1 MAITTGTLIL
11 GAGYATVTYAIVG
24 GIALYGAASLFG
36 GKQKMP
42 KFGGSGLTNNI
53 DPVADF
59 EIVYGEIRKGGIKT
73 YLETTNDNKYMHMI
87 ITLAGHEVNSIGDI
101 YLDDEV
107 ISFSGSDGL
116 VTTSKWDSKV
126 YIKKFTGSSS
136 QNVYSTLNSL
146 TYKPVQ
152 INSNFRGRG
161 IACLYVRF
169 EYDADTFANG
179 VPLVTAKIQGKKLYD
194 PRKDSTNSAYDSSLG
209 VSTHRTN
216 DPTTWQYS
224 DEPALAIRDYLT
236 SNLGLDAEQSRID
249 DQMISSA
256 IADCVTT
263 GVSGSQENSFKIG
276 GVITTGSTPEQNINN
291 LLTSLN
297 GTLFYSQGEWK
308 LLAGAYKTPDSSVS
322 GANAFGYDDIR
333 GEINISTRFS
343 RRDTVNTIRGTF
355 IDGSNDG
362 RFIETDY
369 PQQQIPDLSE
379 DNNEV
384 SILDLELPVTTKSAA
399 AQRIAKQI
407 LFVGRE
413 QITLSADF
421 SLEKAFGVQVGDT
434 IQLSLDRYGW
444 NQKDFRVTSWKMSG
458 LDGSAPSVNLELQE
472 TSTTAY
478 QWSISSDEYKQITQN
493 NTSLGDATAGLS
505 ISNLTATPTSA
516 IQTDGTVISRM
527 LLSWNAV
534 SSPIFQHYEVQW
546 KPSSLSNYS
555 TTVTP
560 NAAIEIEGLTAGT
573 AYNFSVKAVTIKD
586 NSGAAATVN
595 ATAANDTTAP
605 DIPSAPT
612 VTAGVKQLEISWQGY
627 NFPSDFASMDVYH
640 SATSNGTFS
649 KIGSSA
655 GTSFVDSGLT
665 QNSTHYYKLIAKDF
679 SGNPDT
685 STAQKI
691 LNNLSPAGSGT
702 VSSDVVGPAG
712 LSTFQATIYKRATSA
727 PSAPSGGSFNFGTN
741 ALTPPTGWSAS
752 IPSGTDPIYA
762 CNFQFQIQGDT
773 GSDTAGTWSTPYLY
787 AENGQDGQTGLS
799 TFVASIFKR
808 SPTGPIQTP
817 SGGSY
822 NFTTNTLTVPTGWSD
837 GVPSGSDPVYI
848 SNATA
853 SISGPTGT
861 DSSLTWSSPN
871 VFVSDGATGPT
882 GQSGLIVTL
891 NGAEIQTNNVD
902 PQTTTQAQLDSA
914 FLAANPTLA
923 QMSDIPDDTIV
934 WARFINPSFT
944 NATSMVSGK
953 RYVIEV
959 LGTSDFTAVG
969 ATRNLVG
976 IEFTATGSTTGTGK
990 VTTASARKW
999 DYSTQSWS
1007 AHSASFDA
1015 PAIFSPTVFALE
1027 TFSQF
1032 IAATEIV
1039 SDKLRVN
1046 SEVNLEDGAAWKVG
1060 KTSWDQQVNGIFLG
1074 NPLGNLDFAF
1084 STFGQNSSGD
1094 DHGVQF
1100 SDSETRISNPV
1111 IVKDAVATI
1120 SSGDVVNTGTYTI
1133 KSSSTNPNAT
1143 SITINAIG
1151 GGAGGAASVQTTS
1164 PTSGGRTR
1172 YRLVLDNVAQSY
1184 INASGGIADAGSGS
1198 DKWRGDDGQDSAF
1211 ASGGEGGG
1219 SENDNGDAG
1228 TLGSGGGGGA
1238 GNPPDWNQSSVKGGA
1253 GGGAGEHLTNFTDIS
1268 SYSSVLLQ
1276 ITEVGNRYNTSEG
1289 NGGVGDRGNG
1299 GDGGDGVIRYTI
1311 ETDGAEPVILNTQPD
1326 LNAMFSSSG
1335 GKFNHPSGF
1344 QMRFGSFQ
1352 SNLDSDQTVTF
1363 TTAFSNAAIAGVVGA
1378 QGLVESPTST
1388 NFVFDRDNGYS
1399 GTITFYYIFV
1409 GY

>member
-24 GIALYGAASLFG
+24 GIALMGAASIFG
-36 GKQKMP
+36 VGKQKMP

-59 EIVYGEIRKGGIKT
+59 EVIYGEIRKGGVKT
-73 YLETTNDNKYMHMI
+73 YLETTNNNKYMHMI

-107 ISFSGSDGL
+107 VSFSGSDGT

-136 QNVYSTLNSL
+136 QNVYSTLNAL
-146 TYKPVQ
+146 TYKPTQ
-152 INSNFRGRG
+152 ITSNFRGRG

-169 EYDADTFANG
+169 EYDADTFSNG

-216 DPTTWQYS
+216 NPSTWQYS

-236 SNLGLDAEQSRID
+236 SNLGLNAEQSRID
-249 DQMISSA
+249 DGMISSA
-256 IADCVTT
+256 IDDCATT
-263 GVSGSQENSFKIG
+263 GVGGSQENSFKIS
-276 GVITTGSTPEQNINN
+276 GVITTGSSPEQNINT

-308 LLAGAYKTPDSSVS
+308 LLAGAYQTPDTSVS
-322 GANAFGYDDIR
+322 GANALGYDDIR
-333 GEINISTRFS
+333 GEISIATRFS
-343 RRDTVNTIRGTF
+343 RRDTVNTVRGTF

-399 AQRIAKQI
+399 AQRIAKQV

-413 QITLSADF
+413 QITLNADF
-421 SLEKAFGVQVGDT
+421 SLEKAFGIQVGDT
-434 IQLSLDRYGW
+434 IQLTLDRYGW

-458 LDGSAPSVNLELQE
+458 LDGSAPSVNLGLQE

-478 QWSISSDEYKQITQN
+478 QWSITADEYKQITQN
-493 NTSLGDATAGLS
+493 NTSLGDATAGLA
-505 ISNLTATPTSA
+505 ISNLVATPTSVL
-516 IQTDGTVISRM
+516 QTDGTVVSRM
-527 LLSWNAV
+527 LLSWSAV
-534 SSPIFQHYEVQW
+534 SSPIFKHYEVQW

-555 TTVTP
+555 TTITP

-573 AYNFSVKAVTIKD
+573 AYNFSVKAVTVRD
-586 NSGAAATVN
+586 NSGTPATIN
-595 ATAANDTTAP
+595 ETAKNDTDAP
-605 DIPSAPT
+605 DVPSAPT
-612 VTAGVKQLEISWQGY
+612 VTAGVKQLEISWDGY
-627 NFPSDFASMDVYH
+627 TFPSDFASMNVYH
-640 SATSNGTFS
+640 STTSNGTYS

-655 GTSFVDSGLT
+655 GTSLVHSGLT
-665 QNSTHYYKLIAKDF
+665 QNTPHYYKLRAVDF
-679 SGNPDT
+679 STNI
-685 STAQKI
+685 SAI
-691 LNNLSPAGSGT
+691 SLAGSGT
-702 VSSDVVGPAG
+702 VSADVVGPAG
-712 LSTFQATIYKRATSA
+712 LSTFQATVYKRATSA
-727 PSAPSGGSFNFGTN
+727 PSAPSGGSFNFGNNT
-741 ALTPPTGWSAS
+741 LTAPTGWSKS
-752 IPSGTDPIYA
+752 IPAGTNPIYA

-773 GSDTAGTWSTPYLY
+773 GTDTAGSWSTPYLY
-787 AENGQDGQTGLS
+787 AENGEDGQNGLS
-799 TFVASIFKR
+799 TFVASIFLR
-808 SPTGPIQTP
+808 SATGPIQTP

-822 NFTTNTLTVPTGWSD
+822 NFTNNTLTVPSGGWSD

-853 SISGPTGT
+853 SVSGPTGT
-861 DSSLTWSSPN
+861 DSSLTWSNP
-871 VFVSDGATGPT
+871 VKFAEDGATGPT

-902 PQTTTQAQLDSA
+902 PQTTTQAQLDTA
-914 FLAANPTLA
+914 FLLANPTLA
-923 QMSDIPDDTIV
+923 QMSDIPEDTVV

-959 LGTSDFTAVG
+959 LGSSDFTLVG
-969 ATRNLVG
+969 ASRNLIG
-976 IEFTATGSTTGTGK
+976 IEFTATGSTSGSGK

-999 DYSTQSWS
+999 DYGTQNWS
-1007 AHSASFDA
+1007 AHAATFDS

-1032 IAATEIV
+1032 ISATEIV
-1039 SDKLRVN
+1039 SDKLKVN

-1060 KTSWDQQVNGIFLG
+1060 KDSYDQQVNGIFLG
-1074 NPLGNLDFAF
+1074 NPIGNLDFAF
-1084 STFGQNSSGD
+1084 STFGQYSNGD
-1094 DHGVQF
+1094 DHGVTF
-1100 SDSETRISNPV
+1100 SDTQTKITNP
-1111 IVKDAVATI
+1111 IIEKDAVGVVSSNNI
-1120 SSGDVVNTGTYTI
+1120 STTQTVTV
-1133 KSSSTNPNAT
+1133 KSSTVNPNAV
-1143 SITINAIG
+1143 SLTINSIG
-1151 GGAGGAASVQTTS
+1151 GGAGGAAATTQSVV

-1172 YRLVLDNVAQSY
+1172 YRLRLNGTYQGYVNS
-1184 INASGGIADAGSGS
+1184 NGGIADTGSGV

-1211 ASGGEGGG
+1211 ASGGGG
-1219 SENDNGDAG
+1219 SNSSSGNGASG
-1228 TLGSGGGGGA
+1228 TLGSGGGGG
-1238 GNPPDWNQSSVKGGA
+1238 GGRPPDWDTSSKKGGA
-1253 GGGAGEHLTNFTDIS
+1253 GGGAGTHVTNTYDIS
-1268 SYSSVLLQ
+1268 SYSTVQIQ
-1276 ITEVGNRYNTSEG
+1276 ITEIGNVTNSSQG
-1289 NGGVGDRGNG
+1289 NGGTGNRGNG
-1299 GDGGDGVIRYTI
+1299 GDGGNGFLKYTVQ
-1311 ETDGAEPVILNTQPD
+1311 TDGSEPVVLTTQAEI
-1326 LNAMFSSSG
+1326 NSQFSENG

-1344 QMRFGSFQ
+1344 QLRFGVFS
-1352 SNLDSDQTVTF
+1352 SSIDTEQTVYF
-1363 TTAFSNAAIAGVVGA
+1363 TTDFTTKCLGVVANVGG
-1378 QGLVESPTST
+1378 QVILSST
-1388 NFVFDRDNGYS
+1388 NSINRDRFNFNRLDQYD
-1399 GTITFYYIFV
+1399 GTVIVYYLAFGV
-1409 GY
+1409 

>member
-24 GIALYGAASLFG
+24 GIALMGAASIFG
-36 GKQKMP
+36 VGKQKMP

-59 EIVYGEIRKGGIKT
+59 EIIYGEIRKGGIKT

-107 ISFSGSDGL
+107 VSFSGSDGI
-116 VTTSKWDSKV
+116 VTTSKWNSKV

-136 QNVYSTLNSL
+136 QNVYSTLNAL
-146 TYKPVQ
+146 TYKPTQ
-152 INSNFRGRG
+152 IGSNFRGRG
-161 IACLYVRF
+161 ISCLYVRF
-169 EYDADTFANG
+169 EYDADTFSNG

-216 DPTTWQYS
+216 NPSTWQYS

-236 SNLGLDAEQSRID
+236 SNLGLDTEQSRID
-249 DQMISSA
+249 DGMISSA
-256 IADCVTT
+256 IDDCATT
-263 GVSGSQENSFKIG
+263 GVSGSQENSFKIS
-276 GVITTGSTPEQNINN
+276 GVITTGSAPEQNINT

-308 LLAGAYKTPDSSVS
+308 LLAGAYQTPDTSVS
-322 GANAFGYDDIR
+322 GANALGYDDIR
-333 GEINISTRFS
+333 SEISISTRFS
-343 RRDTVNTIRGTF
+343 RRDTVNTVRGTF
-355 IDGSNDG
+355 IDGSTDG

-399 AQRIAKQI
+399 AQRIAKQV

-413 QITLSADF
+413 QITLNADF
-421 SLEKAFGVQVGDT
+421 SLERAFGVQVGDT
-434 IQLSLDRYGW
+434 IQLTLDRYGW

-458 LDGSAPSVNLELQE
+458 LDGSAPSVNLGLQE

-478 QWSISSDEYKQITQN
+478 QWSITADEYKQITQN
-493 NTSLGDATAGLS
+493 NTSLGDATTGLS
-505 ISNLTATPTSA
+505 ISGLAATPTSVL
-516 IQTDGTVISRM
+516 QSDGTVVSRM
-527 LLSWNAV
+527 LLVWDAV
-534 SSPIFQHYEVQW
+534 NSPIFKHYDVQW

-555 TTVTP
+555 TTTTV
-560 NAAIEIEGLTAGT
+560 NNAIEIEGLTAGT
-573 AYNFSVKAVTIKD
+573 DYNFSIKAVTLRD
-586 NSGAAATVN
+586 NSGPPSLIN
-595 ATAANDTTAP
+595 STAKVDEDAP
-605 DIPSAPT
+605 DVPT
-612 VTAGVKQLEISWQGY
+612 NLTATGGVKQIEISWEGY
-627 NFPSDFASMDVYH
+627 TFPSDFASMNVYH
-640 SATSNGTFS
+640 SETANGTYS

-655 GTSFVDSGLT
+655 GSSLVHSGLT
-665 QNSTHYYKLIAKDF
+665 QNTTHYYKLKAQDF
-679 SGNPDT
+679 SGNISDFSVT
-685 STAQKI
+685 
-691 LNNLSPAGSGT
+691 PASGT
-702 VSSDVVGPAG
+702 VSADVVGPAG
-712 LSTFQATIYKRATSA
+712 LSTFQATVYKRATSA
-727 PSAPSGGSFNFGTN
+727 PTAPSGGSFNFGTN
-741 ALTPPTGWSAS
+741 VLTPPSTWSAS
-752 IPSGTDPIYA
+752 IPAGTDPIYA

-773 GSDTAGTWSTPYLY
+773 GTETAGTWSTPYLY
-787 AENGQDGQTGLS
+787 AENGTDGQNGIS
-799 TFVASIFKR
+799 TFVASIFLR
-808 SPTGPIQTP
+808 SATGPIPTP

-822 NFTTNTLTVPTGWSD
+822 NFTNNTLTVPSGGWSD
-837 GVPSGSDPVYI
+837 GVPNGSDPLYI

-861 DSSLTWSSPN
+861 DSSLTWSTPTG
-871 VFVSDGATGPT
+871 FAQDGETGPT

-914 FLAANPTLA
+914 FLAANPLLA
-923 QMSDIPDDTIV
+923 QMSDIPEDAVV
-934 WARFINPSFT
+934 WARFVNPSFT
-944 NATSMVSGK
+944 NATSLVSGK

-959 LGTSDFTAVG
+959 LGTSDFTLVG
-969 ATRNLVG
+969 ASRNLVG

-999 DYSTQSWS
+999 DYSTQNWS

-1060 KTSWDQQVNGIFLG
+1060 KQSWDQQVNGIFLG
-1074 NPLGNLDFAF
+1074 NPTGNLDFAF
-1084 STFGQNSSGD
+1084 STFGQDSAGD
-1094 DHGVQF
+1094 DHGVSF
-1100 SDSETRISNPV
+1100 SDTQTRITNPV
-1111 IVKDAVATI
+1111 IVKDAVGSVT
-1120 SSGDVVNTGTYTI
+1120 SGDVTSTGNITI
-1133 KSSSTNPNAT
+1133 KSSSVNPNAAL
-1143 SITINAIG
+1143 ITVNAMG
-1151 GGAGGAASVQTTS
+1151 GGAGGAASVQSTA

-1172 YRLVLDNVAQSY
+1172 YRLILDGSPQSY
-1184 INASGGIADAGSGS
+1184 INASGGVADAGTGS

-1211 ASGGEGGG
+1211 ASGGNGGG
-1219 SENDNGDAG
+1219 SENDVGDAG

-1253 GGGAGEHLTNFTDIS
+1253 GGGAGQHLTNLTDIS
-1268 SYSSVLLQ
+1268 SYTTVILQ
-1276 ITEVGNRYNTSEG
+1276 ITEIGNIYNSNEG
-1289 NGGVGDRGNG
+1289 NGGIGSRGNG
-1299 GDGGDGVIRYTI
+1299 GDGGNGLIRYTI
-1311 ETDGAEPVILNTQPD
+1311 ETDGPEAVVLETQPEI
-1326 LNAMFSSSG
+1326 SSQFNVSG
-1335 GKFNHPSGF
+1335 GRFNHPSGF
-1344 QMRFGSFQ
+1344 QLRFGSF
-1352 SNLDSDQTVTF
+1352 SNATDDDQTVTF
-1363 TTAFSNAAIAGVVGA
+1363 STDFSTQCLGVISSVGGA
-1378 QGLVESPTST
+1378 TFLDASNSI
-1388 NFVFDRDNGYS
+1388 NKNRFVFNRINDFS
-1399 GTITFYYIFV
+1399 GTYEVFYIAF

>member
-36 GKQKMP
+36 VGRQKMP

-107 ISFSGSDGL
+107 VSFSGSDGL

-136 QNVYSTLNSL
+136 QNVHSTLSSL
-146 TYKPVQ
+146 TDKPVQ

-216 DPTTWQYS
+216 DSSTWQYS

-256 IADCVTT
+256 IADCATT

-276 GVITTGSTPEQNINN
+276 GVITTGATPEQNINT

-308 LLAGAYKTPDSSVS
+308 LLAGAYQTPDASVS

-362 RFIETDY
+362 RFIATDY

-384 SILDLELPVTTKSAA
+384 SILDFELPVTTKSAA

-413 QITLSADF
+413 QITVSSDF

-493 NTSLGDATAGLS
+493 NTNLGDATAGLS

-527 LLSWNAV
+527 LLSWDAV

-555 TTVTP
+555 TTITP

-573 AYNFSVKAVTIKD
+573 TYNFSVKAVTVRD
-586 NSGAAATVN
+586 NSGTPATVN
-595 ATAANDTTAP
+595 ATAVTDTTAP
-605 DIPSAPT
+605 PVPSAPT
-612 VTAGVKQLEISWQGY
+612 VTAGVKQLEISWEGY
-627 NFPSDFASMDVYH
+627 SFPSDFGSMNVYH
-640 SATSNGTFS
+640 STASNGTYS

-655 GTSFVDSGLT
+655 GSSLVHSGLT
-665 QNSTHYYKLIAKDF
+665 QNTTHYYKLKAQDF
-679 SGNPDT
+679 SSNISDFSAVGN
-685 STAQKI
+685 
-691 LNNLSPAGSGT
+691 GT

-712 LSTFQATIYKRATSA
+712 LSTFQATVYKRATSA

-741 ALTPPTGWSAS
+741 TLTPPTGWSAS

-773 GSDTAGTWSTPYLY
+773 GSETAGTWSTPYLY
-787 AENGQDGQTGLS
+787 AENGQDGLS
-799 TFVASIFKR
+799 TFVASIFLR
-808 SPTGPIQTP
+808 SATGPIQTP

-822 NFTTNTLTVPTGWSD
+822 NFTTNTLTVPSGGWSD

-853 SISGPTGT
+853 SVSGPTGT
-861 DSSLTWSSPN
+861 DSSLSWSAP
-871 VFVSDGATGPT
+871 VKFAEDGATGPT

-914 FLAANPTLA
+914 FLLANPTLA
-923 QMSDIPDDTIV
+923 QMSDIPEDTVV

-959 LGTSDFTAVG
+959 LGTSDFTLAG

-999 DYSTQSWS
+999 DYATQNWS
-1007 AHSASFDA
+1007 AHSASFDS

-1060 KTSWDQQVNGIFLG
+1060 KTSWDEQVNGIFLG
-1074 NPLGNLDFAF
+1074 NPTGNLDFAF
-1084 STFGQNSSGD
+1084 STFGQDSVGD
-1094 DHGVQF
+1094 DHGVSF
-1100 SDSETRISNPV
+1100 SDSETRITNPV
-1111 IVKDAVATI
+1111 IVKDAVGTI
-1120 SSGDVVNTGTYTI
+1120 SSGNVTSTGNITI
-1133 KSSSTNPNAT
+1133 KSASVNPNAA

-1151 GGAGGAASVQTTS
+1151 GGAGGAASVQSTA

-1172 YRLVLDNVAQSY
+1172 YRLILDGVNQSY
-1184 INASGGIADAGSGS
+1184 INASGGIADAGTGS

-1211 ASGGEGGG
+1211 ASGGNGGG
-1219 SENDNGDAG
+1219 SENDPGDAG

-1253 GGGAGEHLTNFTDIS
+1253 GGGAGEHLTNFTPIS
-1268 SYSSVLLQ
+1268 SYSSVILQ
-1276 ITEVGNRYNTSEG
+1276 IQEIGNIYNTSEG
-1289 NGGVGDRGNG
+1289 NGGVGSRGNG
-1299 GDGGDGVIRYTI
+1299 GDGGNGVIRYTI

-1326 LNAMFSSSG
+1326 LNSLFSSSN
-1335 GKFNHPSGF
+1335 GKFNHQSGF
-1344 QMRFGSFQ
+1344 QLRFGSF
-1352 SNLDSDQTVTF
+1352 SNATDDDQTVTF
-1363 TTAFSNAAIAGVVGA
+1363 GTDFSTKCLGVIASVGGATFLDASNSINKNRFTFNRLDDFTGTYTGFYIAF
-1378 QGLVESPTST
+1378 
-1388 NFVFDRDNGYS
+1388 GY
-1399 GTITFYYIFV
+1399 
-1409 GY
+1409 